1 MKTNSFYVGKIKAC
15 CMLVNLI
22 DRKIHDAGEISI
34 SKSVRSGGQTD
45 GLVLVGTKTVCV

>member
-1 MKTNSFYVGKIKAC
+1 MKTNSFYDEKLKAC

-22 DRKIHDAGEISI
+22 DSKIHDAEEISI

-45 GLVLVGTKTVCV
+45 GLVLVGTKTVCL